1 MGNSLIRLVAAAWLA
16 ATATQAG
23 AEEVKFTVTGTG
35 GAPISGAA
43 VAVYARGMR
52 SRVAH
57 GKTDGAGVL
66 AVDLNRKPE
75 YDLAVYA
82 EGCKLHLKRD
92 TRLAASESLRLAP
105 RAPTDRLAVLA
116 KNGPGAALFG
126 GGDQD
131 VRMAVSYTG
140 EWQFDIEAGNTEV
153 LLGKRDPD
161 GAVLR
166 RVNIGQ
172 SFVAKKGTRKVE
184 CRLACFIPDVGLILE
199 F

>member
-23 AEEVKFTVTGTG
+23 AEEVKFTVIGTG
-35 GAPISGAA
+35 GAPIS
-43 VAVYARGMR
+43 
-52 SRVAH
+52 
-57 GKTDGAGVL
+57 
-66 AVDLNRKPE
+66 
-75 YDLAVYA
+75 
-82 EGCKLHLKRD
+82 
-92 TRLAASESLRLAP
+92 
-105 RAPTDRLAVLA
+105 
-116 KNGPGAALFG
+116 GAALFG

-140 EWQFDIEAGNTEV
+140 VWQFDIEAGNTEV